1 MIVTVTMNSA
11 LDRILTVPNF
21 QRGQRHRASE
31 KLTQAG
37 GKGIIVARAL
47 KRLGIPVVAT
57 GLVGGRNGRRILE
70 ELSEEAVLNDLVR
83 IDDESRTSTA
93 VIDPTS
99 GEYTEIIEWGPLVH
113 PEELDTLREKLDY
126 LARGAEMVVF
136 CGSLPR
142 GIDESFYADM
152 IRELNRRGISTVLD
166 TEGEPLRLGIEAEP
180 ELATPNQFEAEG
192 LVGQELNDEDDF
204 VVALDT
210 LVEMGARNVLVK
222 HDRGC
227 LRAPAPGE
235 GARPADAVPRRG
247 AGRRG
252 RLAGR
257 RGLGASGGVHRGA
270 AGEGAA
276 GGGAAT
282 GRRGRQRVDARRRL
296 GPVRS
301 ARGSAP
307 RWRSR
312 RVRTLA
318 ARRRRTLHAGAVS
331 APW

>member
-47 KRLGIPVVAT
+47 KRLGVPVVAT

-113 PEELDTLREKLDY
+113 PEELETLREKLDY

-142 GIDESFYADM
+142 GVDEGFYADM
-152 IRELNRRGISTVLD
+152 IRDLNRRSVATVLD

-180 ELATPNQFEAEG
+180 ELVTPNQFEAEG
-192 LVGQELNDEDDF
+192 LVGQELNDQDDF

-210 LVEMGARNVLVK
+210 LVEMGGRNVLVK
-222 HDRGC
+222 HDRGVYAH
-227 LRAPAPGE
+227 LRREKERGRPMRFRVEAPVV
-235 GARPADAVPRRG
+235 DAVSPVG
-247 AGRRG
+247 AGSVLLAAFIAARLEKLPPEEALRR
-252 RLAGR
+252 A
-257 RGLGASGGVHRGA
+257 VA
-270 AGEGAA
+270 AGSASTFVVGSGQFEVREATRLVAEVDVSELASVAA
-276 GGGAAT
+276 E
-282 GRRGRQRVDARRRL
+282 
-296 GPVRS
+296 
-301 ARGSAP
+301 
-307 RWRSR
+307 
-312 RVRTLA
+312 
-318 ARRRRTLHAGAVS
+318 H
-331 APW
+331 

>member
-1 MIVTVTMNSA
+1 VIVTVTMNSA

-113 PEELDTLREKLDY
+113 PEELETLREKLDY
-126 LARGAEMVVF
+126 LSRGAEMVVF

-142 GIDESFYADM
+142 GIDESFYADA
-152 IRELNRRGISTVLD
+152 IRELNRRGIPTVLD

-192 LVGQELNDEDDF
+192 LVGQELNDQDDF
-204 VVALDT
+204 VLALDT

-222 HDRGC
+222 HDQGLYAHLRREKERG
-227 LRAPAPGE
+227 RPMRFRVEAPAVEVVSP
-235 GARPADAVPRRG
+235 VG
-247 AGRRG
+247 AGSVLLAAFIAARLEKLPPEDALRR
-252 RLAGR
+252 A
-257 RGLGASGGVHRGA
+257 VA
-270 AGEGAA
+270 AGTASTLVVGSGQFEVREATRLVADVDVSELASVAA
-276 GGGAAT
+276 E
-282 GRRGRQRVDARRRL
+282 
-296 GPVRS
+296 
-301 ARGSAP
+301 
-307 RWRSR
+307 
-312 RVRTLA
+312 
-318 ARRRRTLHAGAVS
+318 H
-331 APW
+331 

>member
-57 GLVGGRNGRRILE
+57 GLVGGRTGRRILE

-83 IDDESRTSTA
+83 IEDESRTSTA

-113 PEELDTLREKLDY
+113 PEELETLREKLDY
-126 LARGAEMVVF
+126 LSRGAEMVLF

-152 IRELNRRGISTVLD
+152 IRELNRRGVPTVLD
-166 TEGEPLRLGIEAEP
+166 PEGEPLRLGIEAEP
-180 ELATPNQFEAEG
+180 ELATPNQFETEG

-204 VVALDT
+204 VLALDT
-210 LVEMGARNVLVK
+210 LVEMGARNVFVK
-222 HDRGC
+222 HDRGLYAH
-227 LRAPAPGE
+227 LRREKERGRPMRFRVEAPVVEVVSP
-235 GARPADAVPRRG
+235 VG
-247 AGRRG
+247 AGSVLLAAFIAARLEKLPPEEALRR
-252 RLAGR
+252 A
-257 RGLGASGGVHRGA
+257 VA
-270 AGEGAA
+270 AGSASTLVVGSGQFEVREAMRLVAEVDVSELASVAA
-276 GGGAAT
+276 E
-282 GRRGRQRVDARRRL
+282 
-296 GPVRS
+296 
-301 ARGSAP
+301 
-307 RWRSR
+307 
-312 RVRTLA
+312 
-318 ARRRRTLHAGAVS
+318 H
-331 APW
+331 

>member
-1 MIVTVTMNSA
+1 VIVTVTMNSA

-21 QRGQRHRASE
+21 ERGHRHRASE

-83 IDDESRTSTA
+83 IEDESRTSTA
-93 VIDPTS
+93 VIDPMS

-113 PEELDTLREKLDY
+113 AEELDTLREKLDY

-152 IRELNRRGISTVLD
+152 IRELNRRGVSTVLD

-180 ELATPNQFEAEG
+180 ELATPNQFETEG
-192 LVGQELNDEDDF
+192 LVGQELNDKDDF
-204 VVALDT
+204 VLALDT

-222 HDRGC
+222 HDRGVYAH
-227 LRAPAPGE
+227 LRREKERGRPLRFRVEAPVVEVVSP
-235 GARPADAVPRRG
+235 VG
-247 AGRRG
+247 AGSVLLAAFIAARLEKVPPEEALRR
-252 RLAGR
+252 A
-257 RGLGASGGVHRGA
+257 VA
-270 AGEGAA
+270 AGSASTLVVGSGQFEVREALRLVGEVDVSELASVAA
-276 GGGAAT
+276 E
-282 GRRGRQRVDARRRL
+282 
-296 GPVRS
+296 
-301 ARGSAP
+301 
-307 RWRSR
+307 
-312 RVRTLA
+312 
-318 ARRRRTLHAGAVS
+318 H
-331 APW
+331 